1 MTNLTEALIR
11 RGYKIY
17 TQYNRLGNHTEANA
31 LFQKAF
37 LDENGNK
44 LFYLN
49 AYWYEPLRIHG
60 DRLLSESLVWDVQL
74 HLDNND
80 FVDVHFPTLDIDK
93 AETFFERMFY
103 EMECKSYRELND

>member
-11 RGYKIY
+11 RGYKKYI
-17 TQYNRLGNHTEANA
+17 QDNRLGNHTEANA

-49 AYWYEPLRIHG
+49 AYWYEPMRIRG
-60 DRLLSESLVWDVQL
+60 DRLLPESLVWDVQL
-74 HLDNND
+74 HLDSHN
-80 FVDVHFPTLDIDK
+80 FVDVQFPTLDINK
-93 AETFFERMFY
+93 AEALFERMFY
-103 EMECKSYRELND
+103 KMECKSYCELNN

>member
-1 MTNLTEALIR
+1 MTNLTDELIR

-49 AYWYEPLRIHG
+49 AYWYELRQNSKMI
-60 DRLLSESLVWDVQL
+60 LPEYLAWDVQL
-74 HLDNND
+74 YLDNND

-103 EMECKSYRELND
+103 KMECKAYCELND

>member
-1 MTNLTEALIR
+1 MTKLIEVLTR
-11 RGYKIY
+11 RGYKEYI
-17 TQYNRLGNHTEANA
+17 QNNRLGNHTEANA

-49 AYWYEPLRIHG
+49 AYWYEPKWIRG
-60 DRLLSESLVWDVQL
+60 DRLLPESLVWDVQL
-74 HLDNND
+74 HLDSHN
-80 FVDVHFPTLDIDK
+80 FVDVKFCTLNIDE

-103 EMECKSYRELND
+103 QMECKSYCELTD